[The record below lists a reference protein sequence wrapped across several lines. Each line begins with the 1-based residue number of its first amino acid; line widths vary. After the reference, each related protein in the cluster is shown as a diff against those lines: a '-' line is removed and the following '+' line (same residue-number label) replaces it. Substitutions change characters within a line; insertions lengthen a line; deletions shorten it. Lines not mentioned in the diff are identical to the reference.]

1 MSASQAT
8 VPPARDPLPPG
19 QVWGRKF
26 VIYAALGIPN
36 VDVKGWKLKV
46 SGLVE
51 KPLEFTYDE
60 LLALPMKQYAKS
72 FYCLLPSSIVFAKP
86 RPIAIEDVREGTEVV
101 GHDGLPHKVTRLIR
115 MRHAGKIIGV
125 KASYLPPSRMTPDH
139 PVWVVKGHPGYGQTK
154 SKRRKLTFKP
164 GWKPVWVRADQLR
177 VGDYVLFPK
186 YRYVSTRDRVASQG
200 VSFRIDEKLARL
212 VGWYLAEG
220 SASSSYNR
228 TIGFALNSNEVE
240 NEREIRGLLEELL
253 GARVGTYLNYAGTG
267 MTLVAT
273 SSKAGYLRLIFGE
286 WCGTGAANKY
296 IPDFIMDAEKH
307 ILKEFLV
314 RYFRGDGYSKE
325 ASRDDRND
333 LIDFTTSSRVLAYQL
348 LLALSKLDIPGELV
362 NHPGSVRMGF
372 SVRVRGQ
379 KIRNLLPEFRT
390 FERIDRFRYKET
402 SDGFYYPITKLWMEE
417 YCGDVYDF
425 QAPPAFTMLS
435 PFVTQDCVTKWS
447 IEKPMWEGV
456 PIKLLADMA
465 QVKPEATWVM
475 YRCYEG
481 YTAPVPVED
490 ALREDSI
497 VALKLNGKPL
507 LPEQGFPAR
516 PFMPDLY
523 GWKSAKWLTEIEF
536 IPKYVDG
543 YWETYGY
550 HERGNVWEEE
560 RFKGHSGKNWLK
572 RAFGTA

>member
-1 MSASQAT
+1 MCI
-8 VPPARDPLPPG
+8 RDSPRIDSK
-19 QVWGRKF
+19 V
-26 VIYAALGIPN
+26 
-36 VDVKGWKLKV
+36 WKLKV

-51 KPLEFTYDE
+51 NPLEFTYDE
-60 LLALPMKQYAKS
+60 FLALPMKQYSKS
-72 FYCLLPSSIVFAKP
+72 FYCLLPGTIVFATP
-86 RPIAIEDVREGTEVV
+86 RPIAIEDVLEGMEVV

-115 MRHAGKIIGV
+115 KRHAGKIVGV

-139 PVWVVKGHPGYGQTK
+139 PVWIVKGHPGSGQAK

-186 YRYVSTRDRVASQG
+186 YRYVSTRDRVESQG
-200 VSFRIDEKLARL
+200 VSFRIDERLARL
-212 VGWYLAEG
+212 IGWYLGEG
-220 SASSSYNR
+220 SAASSDNR
-228 TIGFALNSNEVE
+228 AIGFALNSNEVE
-240 NEREIRGLLEELL
+240 NEREIRGLLQELM
-253 GARVGTYLNYAGTG
+253 GARVGTYLNYRGTG
-267 MTLVAT
+267 MTVVVT
-273 SSKAGYLRLIFGE
+273 SSKAGYLRPIFGE

-296 IPDFIMDAEKH
+296 IPEFIMDAEKH
-307 ILKEFLV
+307 ILREFLV

-325 ASRDDRND
+325 TSKDDPYE

-372 SVRVRGQ
+372 SVRVRGH

-390 FERIDRFRYKET
+390 IERIDKVHYKET
-402 SDGFYYPITKLWMEE
+402 SDGFYYPIRKIWTEE
-417 YCGDVYDF
+417 YSGDVYDF
-425 QAPPAFTMLS
+425 QAPPTFTMLS

-447 IEKPMWEGV
+447 IEKPLWEGV
-456 PIKLLADMA
+456 PIKLLAERA
-465 QVKPEATWVM
+465 KVKPEATWVM

-497 VALKLNGKPL
+497 VALRLNGKPL

-536 IPKYVDG
+536 IPKYEDG
-543 YWETYGY
+543 YWEMYGY

-560 RFKGHSGKNWLK
+560 RFKGHQGKNWLK